1 VILPFQNQLVLVFN
15 TVYLP
20 GDLGSIDYKVETFY
34 TQYELDKR
42 LFDSFFFN

>member
-1 VILPFQNQLVLVFN
+1 MTVALVGNKRLERR
-15 TVYLP
+15 
-20 GDLGSIDYKVETFY
+20 DLGSIDYKVETFY